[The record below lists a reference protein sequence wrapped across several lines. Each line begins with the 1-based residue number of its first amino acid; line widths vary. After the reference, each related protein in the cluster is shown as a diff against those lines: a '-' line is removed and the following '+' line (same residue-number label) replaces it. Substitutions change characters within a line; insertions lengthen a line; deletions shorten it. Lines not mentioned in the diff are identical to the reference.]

1 MGCSDIERL
10 MQYFN
15 GVSEMME
22 LFEALDKKVR
32 AAFPKSTRRIQ
43 KSQIS
48 YDAQGHLFCALS
60 KPVHRQKG
68 WPAVSMILTFGLG
81 TPLDSPRIFQVVQPY
96 PGRWTHHTLLAAPEE
111 LDQEML
117 GFLGQAWAFTLLKF
131 QSRGRG
137 FS

>member
-81 TPLDSPRIFQVVQPY
+81 TPLDSPRIFSGCTALSGPVDAPY
-96 PGRWTHHTLLAAPEE
+96 FARRPRGARSGNAGFPGTG
-111 LDQEML
+111 L
-117 GFLGQAWAFTLLKF
+117 GVHPA
-131 QSRGRG
+131 
-137 FS
+137 